1 MALIHLFLL
10 AIVQGVTEFLP
21 VSSSAHLVLFPKVVG
36 VMDQGLIMDVAVHI
50 GSLLAVL
57 VFFYKDVLKLAQTT
71 VLYRK
76 AEEQDKNLLKHVIV
90 ASLPVVIAGAVL
102 HYYLPNGLRNV
113 MWIAWASI
121 GFGLLLWAADHF
133 GKTDKSV
140 SDMTVKNAFWI
151 GLAHICALFPGAS
164 RSGVTMSMARACG
177 LSRVEAARFSLLIG
191 IPVIAGAGVVGLYD
205 LIRAG
210 NIELGFD
217 VLLAVLFSFFSA
229 LGAIVVMMKFLKS
242 FSFLPFVIYRVAL
255 GVALLFFF
263 GG

>member
-1 MALIHLFLL
+1 MTLIHLFLL

-57 VFFYKDVLKLAQTT
+57 VFFYKDVLKLAHTT
-71 VLYRK
+71 LMYTK
-76 AEEQDKNLLKHVIV
+76 AEEQDRNLLKHLII

-102 HYYLPNGLRNV
+102 HYYIPDGLRNV

-133 GKTDKSV
+133 GKTHKSV

-151 GLAHICALFPGAS
+151 GMAHICALFPGAS

-191 IPVIAGAGVVGLYD
+191 IPVIAGAGTVGLYD
-205 LIRAG
+205 LIRTG
-210 NIELGFD
+210 NIQLGYD
-217 VLLAVLFSFFSA
+217 VFVAIIFSFLSA
-229 LGAIVVMMKFLKS
+229 LGAIMVMMKFLKH
-242 FSFLPFVIYRVAL
+242 FNFLPFVLYRVVL
-255 GVALLFFF
+255 GGIILFVLQ
-263 GG
+263 G